1 MNDAPHVESCDTG
14 LQEAARVINVLRE
27 HSVTRIEEGVLLEWV
42 DATAARG
49 SSQPQPR
56 AGVALLENLGL
67 LTRDGP
73 ALVLDVSVVRDS
85 TGPAQRIDQLP
96 QDAGGI
102 VLQRMMGVPRLRTE
116 IGRVL
121 GYCVV
126 EEGRVLVDWNAVPQK
141 VRHNPAWLWLQ
152 RVGPA
157 AQTSRGLSLDV
168 RLVPFVTEIRHPSI
182 PLSQAA
188 LDARVAAQRRRA
200 DLAEELVVRLE
211 RERLTQH
218 GAEYLADAVERVS
231 IADVCAGYDVQSFD
245 VSGVPRLIEVKCCA
259 GPRDR
264 FFLSDNERRVAE
276 ANGDSYWLAW
286 IGWTGNLP
294 EGSVDLL
301 WVRNLA
307 KALRRDPSPW
317 MVSPCDSII
326 EVTGDD
332 SVLAAQL

>member
-1 MNDAPHVESCDTG
+1 VSDDALVESCDMG

-27 HSVTRIEEGVLLEWV
+27 RNVTRVEEVVLLEWG

-49 SSQPQPR
+49 STQPQPK
-56 AGVALLENLGL
+56 AGVALLEDLGL

-73 ALVLDVSVVRDS
+73 ALVLDDAVVSDGAS
-85 TGPAQRIDQLP
+85 PAERIDQLP

-102 VLQRMMGVPRLRTE
+102 VFQRMMGMPRLRAE

-121 GYCVV
+121 GYCLV
-126 EEGRVLVDWNAVPQK
+126 EEGRVLVDWNAVPARA
-141 VRHNPAWLWLQ
+141 RHNPAWLWLQ
-152 RVGPA
+152 RVGPT

-188 LDARVAAQRRRA
+188 LDARLAAQRRRA

-211 RERLTQH
+211 RERLTRH
-218 GAEYLADAVERVS
+218 GADYLADAVERVS
-231 IADVCAGYDVQSFD
+231 VADVCAGYDVQSFD
-245 VSGVPRLIEVKCCA
+245 VSGGPRLIEVKSCA

-264 FFLSDNERRVAE
+264 FFLSENERRIAE

-286 IGWTGNLP
+286 IGWAGSLP
-294 EGSVDLL
+294 DGTVEII

-307 KALRRDPSPW
+307 DALRRDPSPW
-317 MVSPCDSII
+317 KVSSCDSVI
-326 EVTGDD
+326 EVTDDD
-332 SVLAAQL
+332 STLTAEP

>member
-1 MNDAPHVESCDTG
+1 MNDDDFVDSCDRA

-27 HSVTRIEEGVLLEWV
+27 RSVTRVEEGVLLEWG

-49 SSQPQPR
+49 SSQPQPK
-56 AGVALLENLGL
+56 AGVALLEGLGL

-73 ALVLDVSVVRDS
+73 MLVPDAGVVRDNA
-85 TGPAQRIDQLP
+85 GPAERIDQLP

-102 VLQRMMGVPRLRTE
+102 VLQRMMGVPRLRAE

-126 EEGRVLVDWNAVPQK
+126 EEGRVLVDWTTVPLK
-141 VRHNPAWLWLQ
+141 VRQNPAWLWLQ

-168 RLVPFVTEIRHPSI
+168 RLVPFVTEIRHPAI

-188 LDARVAAQRRRA
+188 LDARLVAQRRRA

-245 VSGVPRLIEVKCCA
+245 VTGGPRLIEVKCCA

-264 FFLSDNERRVAE
+264 FFLSDNERQIAE

-286 IGWTGNLP
+286 IGWAGNLP
-294 EGSVDLL
+294 DGSVDLI

-307 KALRRDPSPW
+307 DALRRDPSPW
-317 MVSPCDSII
+317 KVSPCDSII
-326 EVTGDD
+326 EVTDDD
-332 SVLAAQL
+332 SALAAQP